1 MKQLLHLIP
10 ISFCILSTP
19 ISAAETYQL
28 DPNHTSV
35 QWHVNHLG
43 FSNPSGKWMAQGT
56 LILDQEKPQNSKVD
70 ATIHIKNVLTGVPAL
85 DEHLTVAPFF
95 NVKQFPTAKFVSDK
109 VTIVDQTHAKVEGT
123 VTINGISKPL
133 TLDVTLNKIGEN
145 PINHKMTAGFSATG
159 EVNRSDFGMKAY
171 LPALGDKVDL
181 IIEAEAN
188 KA

>member
-1 MKQLLHLIP
+1 MKRLLYIVPL
-10 ISFCILSTP
+10 SFFILSTA

-28 DPNHTSV
+28 DPSHTAV
-35 QWHVNHLG
+35 QWHINHLG

-70 ATIHIKNVLTGVPAL
+70 ATIQVKNVLTGVPAL
-85 DEHLTVAPFF
+85 DEHLTVSPFF
-95 NVKQFPTAKFVSDK
+95 NVKQFPTARFVSDK
-109 VTIVDQTHAKVEGT
+109 VTLVDQTHARVDGA

-133 TLDVTLNKIGEN
+133 TLNVTFNKIGEN
-145 PINHKMTAGFSATG
+145 PINHKMSVGFSATG
-159 EVNRSDFGMKAY
+159 ELKRSDFGMKAY